1 MSLLYRLI
9 SFIGIAI
16 LSGIAISTFLWVAMM
31 GYSFILRSLR
41 YAFDFMS
48 SENKNFKEWLS
59 SKFPSK
65 KER

>member
-1 MSLLYRLI
+1 MSLLYRLL

-31 GYSFILRSLR
+31 GYAFILRSLR

-59 SKFPSK
+59 SKLPNK
-65 KER
+65 KQR

>member
-1 MSLLYRLI
+1 MSLLYRLL

-16 LSGIAISTFLWVAMM
+16 LSGIAISTFLWVIMM

-48 SENKNFKEWLS
+48 FENKNFKEWLS
-59 SKFPSK
+59 SKLPSK
-65 KER
+65 K